1 MSNIA
6 NKFFDNCLSF
16 AHALLPPAC
25 LLCAGYGAADGL
37 CQGCNRALPR
47 LRAPHCPICAA
58 PGTGAEVCGRC
69 LIRRPAFDRVVAAL
83 VYAFPTDALVRALK
97 YRGGLACARPLAAAL
112 ADALDSEPYP
122 DLVMPMPLAPRR
134 LRERGFNQAMEIARL
149 VGAEFG
155 LAITAN
161 GCRRSRESAPQAS
174 LPWKERA
181 ANVRNAFACEL
192 DLEGKTVAVVDDVLT
207 TGATLNELALTL
219 KRRGAREVWGW
230 VVARTPPHR

>member
-6 NKFFDNCLSF
+6 YRVFDNCLSF

-58 PGTGAEVCGRC
+58 PGTGAKVCGRC
-69 LIRRPAFDRVVAAL
+69 LTRRPAYDRVVAAL
-83 VYAFPTDALVRALK
+83 VYAFPADALVRTLK

-192 DLEGKTVAVVDDVLT
+192 DLEGKTIAVVDDVLT

-230 VVARTPPHR
+230 VVARTPPHL